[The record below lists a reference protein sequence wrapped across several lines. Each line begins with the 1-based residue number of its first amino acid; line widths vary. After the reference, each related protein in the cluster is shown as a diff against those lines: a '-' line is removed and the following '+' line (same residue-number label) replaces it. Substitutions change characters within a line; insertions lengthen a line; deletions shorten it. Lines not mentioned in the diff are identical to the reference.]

1 MTSLF
6 NMYLYT
12 HLLWAFVT
20 AVHQRHYRARFTSFP
35 LDNPSSFFLFHGEI
49 KSISP
54 RVCLSI
60 LQCHPLYPFYHL
72 IAAADSNHDPRLCRF
87 FKKNFFSS
95 FLFLR
100 KFPVFQQ
107 DDVIGYFE
115 NEHHEC
121 NFTTMFKSFSIFLSS
136 TCPHAFFLFF

>member
-1 MTSLF
+1 MF
-6 NMYLYT
+6 
-12 HLLWAFVT
+12 A
-20 AVHQRHYRARFTSFP
+20 YRYC
-35 LDNPSSFFLFHGEI
+35 NVI
-49 KSISP
+49 
-54 RVCLSI
+54 LSI
-60 LQCHPLYPFYHL
+60 RIASFYHL

-87 FKKNFFSS
+87 LKKNFSSS
-95 FLFLR
+95 FLFLH

-136 TCPHAFFLFF
+136 TCPRAFFYFSNCFYEVRVNVRILQVNSFI